1 MKLKSLILLLL
12 VSSLFMACQT
22 KESANLAVSS
32 NSSDEQKFS
41 YMLGVQFGR
50 QAFRLVPQQMGHE
63 LEEDYTFQGALDAAL
78 AYNDTTKQIQITDDS
93 LKAVSDRFSN
103 VARERLEKARPDSAT
118 IANNPNP
125 RQLRHISDSLLK
137 LLPMEATKPGTG
149 KAVKIT
155 ESSSDIEKF
164 SYMLGTEFGTQFG
177 TIASQLNTSLSAEIF
192 KVGLMDGA
200 RFYRDSSY
208 QLQLP
213 EDSLRAVGRRFS
225 EKGRVLQEEANKKMM
240 EEQEKLKAKVAGLV
254 GDTLPDGTPA
264 KINFTIKMSAL
275 NSKIES
281 FAPYAGKPLFV
292 FYYST
297 TCGHCRNTTPKVEAF
312 AGQHKADGLTTVAI
326 TTGGTPKRNIRRF
339 SDEFKIKHM
348 EVLLDEERM
357 FGELYGD
364 GYVPKFYLVYPDGSY
379 KRYASFED
387 NINEIEADVKALLKK

>member
-1 MKLKSLILLLL
+1 MKLKCLILLML
-12 VSSLFMACQT
+12 VLTMLSACGT
-22 KESANLAVSS
+22 KETGNSTISS
-32 NSSDEQKFS
+32 NSTDEQKFS

-63 LEEDYTFQGALDAAL
+63 LEENYTVQGALDAAL
-78 AYNDTTKQIQITDDS
+78 AYDDTTKAIQITNDT
-93 LKAVSDRFSN
+93 LRAVSERFSN

-118 IANNPNP
+118 IANSPDP

-137 LLPMEATKPGTG
+137 LLPVEPAKPGTG
-149 KAVKIT
+149 KVVKVSD
-155 ESSSDIEKF
+155 SSSDLEKF

-177 TIASQLNTSLSAEIF
+177 SIGSQLKVTLSPDAF
-192 KVGLMDGA
+192 KVGLLDGA
-200 RFYRDSSY
+200 KAYRDSSY
-208 QLQLP
+208 QFQLP

-225 EKGRVLQEEANKKMM
+225 EKGRAAHEEAQKKMM
-240 EEQEKLKAKVAGLV
+240 EEEAKLKAKAAAYV

-297 TCGHCRNTTPKVEAF
+297 TCGHCRNTAPKVEEF
-312 AGQHKADGLTTVAI
+312 AGKYKGEGLTTVAI
-326 TTGGTPKRNIRRF
+326 TTGGTPKRNILRF
-339 SDEFKIKHM
+339 SDEFKIQNM
-348 EVLLDEERM
+348 EILSDDERL
-357 FGELYGD
+357 FGQLYGD
-364 GYVPKFYLVYPDGSY
+364 GYVPKFYLVNPDGTY

-387 NINEIEADVKALLKK
+387 NFNEIEADVKALLKK

>member
-1 MKLKSLILLLL
+1 MKLKWLILLVL
-12 VSSLFMACQT
+12 VSSLFTACQT
-22 KESANLAVSS
+22 KESANPAVSS

-63 LEEDYTFQGALDAAL
+63 LEEDYTVQGALDAAL
-78 AYNDTTKQIQITDDS
+78 AYNDTTKRIQLTNDT
-93 LKAVSDRFSN
+93 LRAVSERFSI
-103 VARERLEKARPDSAT
+103 VAKERLEKARPDSAL
-118 IANNPNP
+118 IANTNP

-137 LLPMEATKPGTG
+137 TFPVVPSKPGVG

-177 TIASQLNTSLSAEIF
+177 SIASQLQASLSAEVF

-200 RFYRDSSY
+200 RAYRDSSY

-225 EKGRVLQEEANKKMM
+225 EKGRTLQEESNKKIK
-240 EEQEKLKAKVAGLV
+240 EEQEQLKAKVATLV

-275 NSKIES
+275 NSMIES
-281 FAPYAGKPLFV
+281 FAPYAAKPHFV

-297 TCGHCRNTTPKVEAF
+297 TCGHCRNATPKVEAF
-312 AGQHKADGLTTVAI
+312 AGKHKADGLTTVAI
-326 TTGGTPKRNIRRF
+326 TVGGTPKNNIRRF
-339 SDEFKIKHM
+339 SDEFKIQNM

-379 KRYASFED
+379 KRYASFEND
-387 NINEIEADVKALLKK
+387 INEIEADVKAVLKK